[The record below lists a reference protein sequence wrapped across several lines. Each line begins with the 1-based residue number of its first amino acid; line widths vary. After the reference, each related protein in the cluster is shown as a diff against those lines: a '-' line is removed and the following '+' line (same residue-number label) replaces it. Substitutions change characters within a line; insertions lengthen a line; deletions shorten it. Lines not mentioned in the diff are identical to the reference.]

1 MNQLTTIKM
10 EIQYIKEKLEKM
22 PTRDEMAL
30 ANKELVEGVLESCDK
45 RYAPKWTE
53 RAIAYVAT
61 IVIAWVIY
69 YVLNGI

>member
-10 EIQYIKEKLEKM
+10 EIEYIKEKLEKM

-30 ANKELVEGVLESCDK
+30 ANKELVEVVLESCDK

-53 RAIAYVAT
+53 KAITYVAS
-61 IVIAWVIY
+61 IIIGWIIY
-69 YVLNGI
+69 YVLNK